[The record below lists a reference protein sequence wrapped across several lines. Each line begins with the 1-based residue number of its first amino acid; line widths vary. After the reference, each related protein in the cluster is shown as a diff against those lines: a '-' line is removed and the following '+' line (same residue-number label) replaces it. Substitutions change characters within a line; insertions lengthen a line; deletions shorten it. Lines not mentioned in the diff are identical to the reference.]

1 MVSASGQIEA
11 SGFVAETDPVESSD
25 EQSGQVIAQDPPAGT
40 EAPVGS
46 TVVLQV
52 AVSGQQPA
60 KQVPD
65 VLGQKAAAAR
75 QALLQAGFTVKTE
88 TKKSPA
94 KYLGVVVA
102 QRPAGGESQPQY
114 GQVVI
119 TVGS

>member
-1 MVSASGQIEA
+1 
-11 SGFVAETDPVESSD
+11 
-25 EQSGQVIAQDPPAGT
+25 
-40 EAPVGS
+40 
-46 TVVLQV
+46 
-52 AVSGQQPA
+52 
-60 KQVPD
+60 

-102 QRPAGGESQPQY
+102 QRPAGGQSQPQY